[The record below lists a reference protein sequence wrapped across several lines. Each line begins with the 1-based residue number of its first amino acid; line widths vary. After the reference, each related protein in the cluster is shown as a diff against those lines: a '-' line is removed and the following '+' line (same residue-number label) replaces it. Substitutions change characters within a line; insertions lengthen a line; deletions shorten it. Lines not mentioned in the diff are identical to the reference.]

1 MKNFN
6 LTEAAKEILS
16 TNVASKQ
23 GGQEHGVGDTKLQG
37 SVAYGTKEAG
47 LIGQSVQKKD
57 DELPDYLKGTPSA
70 TPPGATPPVG
80 SEKDGVGATK
90 PSNQPQETQGRSDL
104 TSTMQAGANQY
115 DQIRDRVASKLA
127 PQTFE
132 KNAGA
137 TFQSYGEEIE
147 AILAGEELSE
157 DFKSKAA
164 TIFEAAVVARASEVI
179 AEAEAEMMEQ
189 FDIAIDQIKEELA
202 EKVDGYL
209 NYIVQE
215 WAKDNELAIVSG
227 LRAEIAEDFING
239 LRNLFVEHYIDIP
252 EEKVDIIKELA
263 DKVESLEESLN
274 DQIKT
279 SVELTKE
286 LNEHKKFEAIYA
298 ACDGLTQTQVE
309 KLKSLAE
316 SVEFTTEEEFNSK
329 LETIKESYLVNNGEV
344 KFADSSALDDEVQII
359 EEATTTK
366 GGSVDPEMA
375 AYAKTISQTL
385 IK

>member
-47 LIGQSVQKKD
+47 LVGKSPEKKD
-57 DELPDYLKGTPSA
+57 DDLPDYLKGTPSA

-80 SEKDGVGATK
+80 SEPKKVLAK
-90 PSNQPQETQGRSDL
+90 QPQETQGRSDL
-104 TSTMQAGANQY
+104 TSTMQASANEY

-137 TFQSYGEEIE
+137 TFQSYSEEIE
-147 AILAGEELSE
+147 SILAGEELSE

-274 DQIKT
+274 NQIKT

-375 AYAKTISQTL
+375 TYAKTISQTL

>member
-47 LIGQSVQKKD
+47 LVGKSPEKKD
-57 DELPDYLKGTPSA
+57 DDLPDYLKGTPSA

-80 SEKDGVGATK
+80 SEPKKVLAK
-90 PSNQPQETQGRSDL
+90 QPQETQGRSDL
-104 TSTMQAGANQY
+104 TSTMQASANEY

-137 TFQSYGEEIE
+137 TFQSYSEEIE

-274 DQIKT
+274 NQIKT

>member
-104 TSTMQAGANQY
+104 TTAMQSSANEY
-115 DQIRDRVASKLA
+115 DKIRDRVASKLA

-137 TFQSYGEEIE
+137 TFQSYSEEIE

>member
-1 MKNFN
+1 
-6 LTEAAKEILS
+6 
-16 TNVASKQ
+16 
-23 GGQEHGVGDTKLQG
+23 
-37 SVAYGTKEAG
+37 
-47 LIGQSVQKKD
+47 
-57 DELPDYLKGTPSA
+57 
-70 TPPGATPPVG
+70 
-80 SEKDGVGATK
+80 
-90 PSNQPQETQGRSDL
+90 
-104 TSTMQAGANQY
+104 MQASANEY
-115 DQIRDRVASKLA
+115 DKIRDRVASKLA

-137 TFQSYGEEIE
+137 TFQSYSEEIE

-375 AYAKTISQTL
+375 TYAKTISQTL

>member
-6 LTEAAKEILS
+6 LTEAAKEILGA
-16 TNVASKQ
+16 NVASKQ
-23 GGQEHGVGDTKLQG
+23 GGQEHGVGNTKLSA
-37 SVAYGTKEAG
+37 SVAYDTKDAG
-47 LIGQSVQKKD
+47 LVGKD
-57 DELPDYLKGTPSA
+57 PDKLGDELPDYLKGTPTA

-80 SEKDGVGATK
+80 SEPKKTLA
-90 PSNQPQETQGRSDL
+90 SQPQETQGRSDL
-104 TSTMQAGANQY
+104 LSTMQAGANQY

-132 KNAGA
+132 KNANA

-157 DFKSKAA
+157 DFKTKAA

-189 FDIAIDQIKEELA
+189 FDIAIDQFKEEMA
-202 EKVDGYL
+202 EKVDDYL

-215 WAKDNELAIVSG
+215 WASDNELAIVSG

-239 LRNLFVEHYIDIP
+239 LRNLFAEHYIDIP
-252 EEKVDIIKELA
+252 EEKVDIIEELTA
-263 DKVESLEESLN
+263 KVESLEESLN
-274 DQIKT
+274 GQIKH
-279 SVELTKE
+279 SIELTKE
-286 LNEHKKFEAIYA
+286 LNEHKKYEAIYA

-316 SVEFTTEEEFNSK
+316 SVEFTTEEEFNTK

-344 KFADSSALDDEVQII
+344 KFADSSALDDEVLI
-359 EEATTTK
+359 EEAPTKNK
-366 GGSVDPEMA
+366 GGYVDPEMET
-375 AYAKTISQTL
+375 YAKTISQTL

>member
-47 LIGQSVQKKD
+47 LVGNSPEKKD

-80 SEKDGVGATK
+80 SEPKKVLAK
-90 PSNQPQETQGRSDL
+90 QPQETQGRSDL
-104 TSTMQAGANQY
+104 TSTMQASANEY

-137 TFQSYGEEIE
+137 TFQSYSEEIE

-252 EEKVDIIKELA
+252 EEKVDIIEELTN
-263 DKVESLEESLN
+263 KVEELEESLN
-274 DQIKT
+274 SQIKT
-279 SVELTKE
+279 SIDLTKE
-286 LNEHKKFEAIYA
+286 LSEHKKFEAIYA

>member
-1 MKNFN
+1 
-6 LTEAAKEILS
+6 
-16 TNVASKQ
+16 
-23 GGQEHGVGDTKLQG
+23 
-37 SVAYGTKEAG
+37 
-47 LIGQSVQKKD
+47 
-57 DELPDYLKGTPSA
+57 
-70 TPPGATPPVG
+70 
-80 SEKDGVGATK
+80 
-90 PSNQPQETQGRSDL
+90 
-104 TSTMQAGANQY
+104 MQAGANQY
-115 DQIRDRVASKLA
+115 DQIRDRIASKLA

-132 KNAGA
+132 KNPNA

-147 AILAGEELSE
+147 AILDGEDLSE
-157 DFKSKAA
+157 DFKVKAA

-189 FDIAIDQIKEELA
+189 FDIAIDQFKEEMS

-227 LRAEIAEDFING
+227 LRAEIAEDFITG
-239 LRNLFVEHYIDIP
+239 LRNLFAEHYIDIP
-252 EEKVDIIKELA
+252 EEKVDIIEELTA
-263 DKVESLEESLN
+263 KVESLEESLN
-274 DQIKT
+274 DQIKH
-279 SVELTKE
+279 SIVLTKE
-286 LNEHKKFEAIYA
+286 LIEHKKFEAIYA

-316 SVEFTTEEEFNSK
+316 SVEFTTEEEFNTK

-344 KFADSSALDDEVQII
+344 KFADSSALDDEVLI
-359 EEATTTK
+359 EEAPKKNK
-366 GGSVDPEMA
+366 GGYVDPEME

>member
-47 LIGQSVQKKD
+47 LVGKSPEKKD
-57 DELPDYLKGTPSA
+57 DDLPDYLKGTPSA

-80 SEKDGVGATK
+80 SEPKKVLAK
-90 PSNQPQETQGRSDL
+90 QPQETQGRSDL
-104 TSTMQAGANQY
+104 TSTMQASANEY

-137 TFQSYGEEIE
+137 TFQSYSEEIE

>member
-23 GGQEHGVGDTKLQG
+23 GGQEHGVGNTKLTG

-47 LIGQSVQKKD
+47 LVGKD
-57 DELPDYLKGTPSA
+57 PDKLTDELPDYLKGTPTA

-80 SEKDGVGATK
+80 SEPKKVLA
-90 PSNQPQETQGRSDL
+90 SQPQETQGRSDL

-132 KNAGA
+132 KNPNA

-147 AILAGEELSE
+147 AILDGEDLSE
-157 DFKSKAA
+157 DFKVKAA

-189 FDIAIDQIKEELA
+189 FDIAIDQFKEEMS

-215 WAKDNELAIVSG
+215 WANDNELAIVSG
-227 LRAEIAEDFING
+227 LRAEIAEDFITG
-239 LRNLFVEHYIDIP
+239 LRNLFAEHYIDIP
-252 EEKVDIIKELA
+252 EEKVDIIEELTA
-263 DKVESLEESLN
+263 KVESLEESLN
-274 DQIKT
+274 NQIKH
-279 SVELTKE
+279 SIVLTKE
-286 LNEHKKFEAIYA
+286 LSEHKKFEAIYA

-316 SVEFTTEEEFNSK
+316 SVEFTTEEEFNTK

-344 KFADSSALDDEVQII
+344 KFADSSALDDEVLI
-359 EEATTTK
+359 EEAPKKNK
-366 GGSVDPEMA
+366 GGYVDPEME

>member
-47 LIGQSVQKKD
+47 LVGKSPEKKD
-57 DELPDYLKGTPSA
+57 DDLPDYLKGTPSA

-80 SEKDGVGATK
+80 SEPKKVLAK
-90 PSNQPQETQGRSDL
+90 QPQETQGRSDL
-104 TSTMQAGANQY
+104 TSTMQASANEY

-137 TFQSYGEEIE
+137 TFQSYSEEIE

-375 AYAKTISQTL
+375 TYAKTISQTL

>member
-1 MKNFN
+1 MGKFN
-6 LTEAAKEILS
+6 LSEAAKEILDA
-16 TNVASKQ
+16 NVASKRS
-23 GGQEHGVGDTKLQG
+23 GQEGGVGDSKLNT
-37 SVAYGTKEAG
+37 SVAYGQKDAG
-47 LIGQSVQKKD
+47 KIGDSPEKKD
-57 DELPDYLKGTPSA
+57 DDTPDYTKGTPSA

-80 SEKDGVGATK
+80 SEPMKKLA
-90 PSNQPQETQGRSDL
+90 SQPQETQGRSELNSVAQQD
-104 TSTMQAGANQY
+104 ANQY
-115 DQIRDRVASKLA
+115 DSIRDRVASKLA
-127 PQTFE
+127 PQTMQS
-132 KNAGA
+132 NPGA
-137 TFQSYGEEIE
+137 TFQSYSEEIE

-375 AYAKTISQTL
+375 TYAKTISQTL

>member
-47 LIGQSVQKKD
+47 LIGKD
-57 DELPDYLKGTPSA
+57 PDKLGDELPDYLKGTPSA

-80 SEKDGVGATK
+80 SEPMKKLG
-90 PSNQPQETQGRSDL
+90 SQPQESQGRSDL

-147 AILAGEELSE
+147 AILAGEDLSE

-189 FDIAIDQIKEELA
+189 FDIAVDQIKEELA
-202 EKVDGYL
+202 EKVDDYL

-215 WAKDNELAIVSG
+215 WAKENELAIVSG

-239 LRNLFVEHYIDIP
+239 LRNLFAEHYIDIP
-252 EEKVDIIKELA
+252 EEKVDVIEELTN
-263 DKVESLEESLN
+263 KVEELEESLN
-274 DQIKT
+274 SQIKT
-279 SVELTKE
+279 SIDLTKE

-359 EEATTTK
+359 EEATTNK

-375 AYAKTISQTL
+375 TYAKTISQTL